1 MTASRSVL
9 VIGGTQFIGRELVRR
24 LLARGDRVAILHRG
38 RSVIPA
44 GASEILCDRND
55 TGAIR
60 RALADRGFDLVF
72 DNVYDAERGTTAAQV
87 QAAAEACA
95 GHVRRYVFMS
105 SVAVYPEG
113 RDWEEGARL
122 VSAGQSSE
130 YALNKAESEQML
142 FSMHREH
149 GFPAVT
155 LRPPFIYGPENP
167 YYRESFFWDRIVRGR
182 PVLIPEDGARLM
194 QFVYVKDLVWAALQA
209 AEAPASP
216 GQAYNIAHAPPVTQ
230 VEAVQ
235 ALAAAAG
242 LPARL
247 VFVPRRR
254 IAAAG
259 GNVFQPPLYFGE
271 YLDLPS
277 ITVSIAQARR
287 ELGFE
292 PTAFV
297 AGLRETFQWYLAQKR
312 PEPDFS
318 WEDRLLGTL
327 HQEL

>member
-24 LLARGDRVAILHRG
+24 LLARGDHVAILHRG
-38 RSVIPA
+38 RSQIPPE
-44 GASEILCDRND
+44 ASEILCDRND
-55 TGAIR
+55 TGAVR
-60 RALADRGFDLVF
+60 RALAGRRFDLVF
-72 DNVYDAERGTTAAQV
+72 DNVYDIERGTTATQV

-113 RDWEEGARL
+113 LDWEEDARL
-122 VSAGQSSE
+122 VSVGQSSE
-130 YALNKAESEQML
+130 YAVNKAESEQML
-142 FSMHREH
+142 FRMHRERE
-149 GFPAVT
+149 FPAVT

-194 QFVYVKDLVWAALQA
+194 QFVYVKDLVWAALKA
-209 AEAPASP
+209 AEAPVAP
-216 GQAYNIAHAPPVTQ
+216 GQAYNIANATPVTQ
-230 VEAVQ
+230 VEGVR

-242 LPARL
+242 LPAGL
-247 VFVPRRR
+247 VFVPRQR

-259 GNVFQPPLYFGE
+259 GNVFQPPFYFGE

-277 ITVSIAQARR
+277 ITVSIAKARR

-292 PTAFV
+292 PTAFA
-297 AGLRETFQWYLAQKR
+297 AGLRETYQWYVAQKR

-318 WEDRLLGTL
+318 WEDRLLKNCTTG
-327 HQEL
+327 